1 MKKLI
6 VISLFVALFS
16 VLSFGQT
23 ALPSTTLSAAIDSK
37 STTITVASATGINA
51 YPNNTELYIDRE
63 AIVVNSVNGTT
74 LTVQR
79 GASGT
84 RATAHVSGIAVKVGA
99 NGGAYFGNFGNVG
112 ACTASDFVYL
122 PRPLVSITSP
132 MNGFLEDCFGGQRQF
147 DINLPLYTFT
157 VAPQAQR
164 SGTSPSA
171 GNVVSLTAQA
181 GGAQSGTTSSGG
193 AGGASTLAGGA
204 GGIGGSSSGTAGAGG
219 AVSVTGGAG
228 GAGPITGGA
237 GGSTLVKA
245 GAGGNGSSAGGSGG
259 NVNLVGGAVGTGGTG
274 AAGRVRIED
283 AADNTKIAAFDVASI
298 TTATVRTITVP
309 DASIT
314 LGSNVMYACGTTV
327 TCAATVTPNIK
338 IAYGSVALTSASPS
352 TASLTA
358 LPFTGTTTY
367 TCSGSPQGAT
377 AAIAA
382 AGVAFNNTSASA
394 TTITGPNTVTTVI
407 AYVCIGT

>member
-6 VISLFVALFS
+6 AVSLFVALLS
-16 VLSFGQT
+16 VVSFGQT
-23 ALPSTTLSAAIDSK
+23 ALPSTTLSAAITS
-37 STTITVASATGINA
+37 STTTITVASASGINS

-63 AIVVNSVNGTT
+63 AVVVNSVSGTS

-84 RATAHVSGIAVKVGA
+84 KAAAHVSGATVYVGA
-99 NGGAYFGNFGNVG
+99 NGGVYFANFGNFG
-112 ACTASDFVYL
+112 ACTASDFTYL
-122 PRPLVSITSP
+122 PRPVVSITSP
-132 MNGFLEDCFGGQRQF
+132 INGYLEDCFGGQKQF
-147 DINLPLYTFT
+147 NMNLPLYTLT

-181 GGAQSGTTSSGG
+181 GGAQSGTTSGGG

-237 GGSTLVKA
+237 GGTITVKA

-259 NVNLVGGAVGTGGTG
+259 TVDLVAGAVGTGGTG
-274 AAGRVRIED
+274 AAGKVRIKD
-283 AADNTKIAAFDVASI
+283 AADNTKIAAFDVSGI
-298 TTATVRTITVP
+298 TTATTRTITVP

-314 LGSNVMYACGTTV
+314 LGSTVTKSCGTTV
-327 TCAATVTPNIK
+327 TCAATTTNNVIMTF
-338 IAYGSVALTSASPS
+338 GSAALTSASPS
-352 TASLTA
+352 TASITG
-358 LPFTGTTTY
+358 LPFTSSSTFFCTA
-367 TCSGSPQGAT
+367 SPEGSS
-377 AAIAA
+377 AAVAA
-382 AGVAFNNTSASA
+382 AGIAINKTSGSA
-394 TTITGPNTVTTVI
+394 MTLTGPNTVTTVI
-407 AYVCIGT
+407 DYVCWGT